1 MDNVVEAA
9 NFAAQQSDRWLFVA
23 LLVIGLLCIGVLFRY
38 FTARLDSLQSRM
50 DIQTA
55 EFLSHLKS
63 ANKEMLDVIAMANS
77 TISKNSTLLERIE
90 RKIGIGS

>member
-1 MDNVVEAA
+1 
-9 NFAAQQSDRWLFVA
+9 
-23 LLVIGLLCIGVLFRY
+23 
-38 FTARLDSLQSRM
+38 M